1 MLLTRSKTRISL
13 AILLLFPLFLYWI
26 INSDSNIED
35 ASEAEIISGVDYFMK
50 SASSKEFN
58 ADGELLRTLSASE
71 LNHFPRAKRTTLKL
85 PHITLM
91 TDGSVRLSSES
102 LSGIAYDNI
111 DRFDLVEQV
120 IVTHNPT
127 STTPS
132 VLKTS
137 NLSLHQAQGIAKTN
151 APVEITQQSN
161 ITTATGMIINYK
173 MNTSELLSDVKG
185 TFHAK

>member
-13 AILLLFPLFLYWI
+13 AILLLLPLFFYWI

-35 ASEAEIISGVDYFMK
+35 TFDAEIISGVDYFMK
-50 SASSKEFN
+50 SATSKEFN
-58 ADGELLRTLSASE
+58 ENGELLRTLSANE
-71 LNHFPRAKRTTLKL
+71 LNHFPRAKRTTLKQ

-91 TDGSVRLSSES
+91 ADNSVRLNSKS

-127 STTPS
+127 SPIPS

-137 NLSLHQAQGIAKTN
+137 SLSLYQAQGTAKTN

-161 ITTATGMIINYK
+161 TTTATGMIINYK

>member
-1 MLLTRSKTRISL
+1 M

-26 INSDSNIED
+26 ISSDSNIED

-58 ADGELLRTLSASE
+58 KDGELLRTLKANE
-71 LNHFPRAKRTTLKL
+71 LNHFPRAKRTTLKQ

-91 TDGSVRLSSES
+91 AENSPRLTSES

-127 STTPS
+127 SPIPS
-132 VLKTS
+132 VLRTS
-137 NLSLHQAQGIAKTN
+137 SLSLYQAQGTAKTN